1 MELKSDGTYSGTSV
15 WLVIED
21 DEGHEMR
28 YKIPNVVTVELQF
41 DADRSNDKAPRLVL
55 GLGAAHVDT
64 HVAIGPGRSTVED
77 LLAEIAA
84 ARLRSSDR

>member
-28 YKIPNVVTVELQF
+28 YKIPNVLSVRIELQ
-41 DADRSNDKAPRLVL
+41 RSNDKAPRLVL

-84 ARLRSSDR
+84 AKLRSSDR